1 MIWTSVAAPLRTNA
15 RMSTLVKTAKAVLAR
30 GEKSLVETASAIWL
44 LDFRLVGKGR
54 PPGPTIA
61 CTVILSP
68 FFGLLTTPNCNT
80 MSTRAIFVG
89 RRKTYGDEEEDECQ
103 ENYGRV
109 EGSGVVEDVV

>member
-1 MIWTSVAAPLRTNA
+1 
-15 RMSTLVKTAKAVLAR
+15 
-30 GEKSLVETASAIWL
+30 
-44 LDFRLVGKGR
+44 
-54 PPGPTIA
+54 
-61 CTVILSP
+61 
-68 FFGLLTTPNCNT
+68 